1 MQLVQT
7 VVKIVRFHLSQHK
20 ANQSIAL
27 NVFRNT
33 NPKTEVAQD
42 MGEVAQDMGEVAQ
55 DMGEVAQDMGEVAQV
70 VEVAQVGEPWY
81 NEEEDTY
88 ETIPA
93 KEGDW
98 LVLRDRWCR
107 VPTED
112 PELFVISIHDIAA
125 RFIQ

>member
-7 VVKIVRFHLSQHK
+7 VVKIVKFHLSQHK

-55 DMGEVAQDMGEVAQV
+55 DMGEVAQVGEVAQ
-70 VEVAQVGEPWY
+70 
-81 NEEEDTY
+81 D
-88 ETIPA
+88 
-93 KEGDW
+93 
-98 LVLRDRWCR
+98 L
-107 VPTED
+107 TED
-112 PELFVISIHDIAA
+112 HEKCTKRLVAIVVKIVKFHSNQNRTNQSIATNVSQIIEEIKKTAMK
-125 RFIQ
+125 